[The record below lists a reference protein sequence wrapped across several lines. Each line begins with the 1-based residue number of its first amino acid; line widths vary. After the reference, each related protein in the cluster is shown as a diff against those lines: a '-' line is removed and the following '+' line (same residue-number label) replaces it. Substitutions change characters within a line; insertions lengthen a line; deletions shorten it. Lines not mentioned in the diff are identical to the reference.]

1 MYIERQ
7 LEKKFT
13 AISEEYAC
21 VLLTGP
27 RQVGK
32 STMLRHLME
41 GTARAEVSLD
51 DLEERRLAKTDPAM
65 FLKLHPAP
73 VLIDEVQYAPELFT
87 YIKIA
92 VDNGAA
98 PGSYWLTGSQAYR
111 LMELAQESLAGRTAI
126 LHMSALSQAELC
138 GAKDVSPFSLELD
151 DLQKRKTLLCPPR
164 SKSTKE
170 FGMVRFPGTEA
181 ANIKTGMFFTVVIF
195 RPILTA
201 MYPPRFPAWIR

>member
-1 MYIERQ
+1 M
-7 LEKKFT
+7 
-13 AISEEYAC
+13 
-21 VLLTGP
+21 LLTGP

-73 VLIDEVQYAPELFT
+73 VLIDEVQYAPELFS

-126 LHMSALSQAELC
+126 LHMSALSQSELC
-138 GAKDVSPFSLELD
+138 GAMEVSPFSLELD
-151 DLQKRKTLLCPPR
+151 ELQKRKAVLSPATPKEICLISTAISASRR
-164 SKSTKE
+164 STP
-170 FGMVRFPGTEA
+170 FNAPA
-181 ANIKTGMFFTVVIF
+181 ACSLAAFTSAIF
-195 RPILTA
+195 A
-201 MYPPRFPAWIR
+201 ESSA